1 MVTVVAM
8 SAEKILKA
16 DCRLIYDGHTAQRGP
31 KVHCLKAVIAVET
44 GLNMWEFSLMCGD
57 RLLQDRDD
65 IFCHRMAMLRDN
77 RHQMTLQMVHHNL
90 DTRHVTMRRFPMQ
103 WIHDT
108 KTFLGKAKRLCTQF
122 GEVVEIV
129 DVSDQHRRQDD
140 DRDGERTLEVKYLQA
155 ESGIRAM
162 RGLSGGDIGWSEIRV
177 SEGKEIREIRKEQKF
192 VCMITGSPVVIEHCD
207 CDDGA
212 DCRAMCRIVWRP
224 LRCPCEFRWR
234 RPPPGANVF
243 RRRVVDYS
251 KPDFKDRFNKKYRY
265 GKSHTN
271 IGGLGWETR
280 FS

>member
-1 MVTVVAM
+1 MVTVVAL

-16 DCRLIYDGHTAQRGP
+16 DCRLKYDGHTAQRGP
-31 KVHCLKAVIAVET
+31 KVHCLKAVIARET
-44 GLNMWEFSLMCGD
+44 GLNMWQFSLMYGD

-77 RHQMTLQMVHHNL
+77 RHQMTLQMVHYNL

-140 DRDGERTLEVKYLQA
+140 DRDGERTLEVKYLKA

-177 SEGKEIREIRKEQKF
+177 SEKKEIREIRKEQKF
-192 VCMITGSPVVIEHCD
+192 VCLITGSPVVIEHCD

-212 DCRAMCRIVWRP
+212 DCRAMCRIVWR
-224 LRCPCEFRWR
+224 
-234 RPPPGANVF
+234 RPPPGAH
-243 RRRVVDYS
+243 
-251 KPDFKDRFNKKYRY
+251 P
-265 GKSHTN
+265 
-271 IGGLGWETR
+271 L
-280 FS
+280 